1 MELSMPGLKVG
12 DPVEVLSGRFAGD
25 KGVVQFILREDQL
38 LSPVIICSP
47 RVSFPLEQ
55 PRNICVKLHNV
66 ANVVPFREDELERIE
81 ER

>member
-1 MELSMPGLKVG
+1 MPGLKVG

-47 RVSFPLEQ
+47 GDSIQSVSYHG
-55 PRNICVKLHNV
+55 CKGK
-66 ANVVPFREDELERIE
+66 
-81 ER
+81 